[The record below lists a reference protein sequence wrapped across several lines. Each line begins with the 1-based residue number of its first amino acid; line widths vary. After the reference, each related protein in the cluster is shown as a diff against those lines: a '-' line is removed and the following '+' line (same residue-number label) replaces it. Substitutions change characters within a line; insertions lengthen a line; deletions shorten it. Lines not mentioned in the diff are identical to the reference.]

1 MSAYQRSYKMPNGDV
16 TRNVDTYLAAW
27 DALSAKVTRFFP
39 GYEEVA
45 RNPSIRFVKYGIN
58 GLGVRVVVDSFDLSP
73 TAIEALTAPDEEK
86 P

>member
-1 MSAYQRSYKMPNGDV
+1 MSAYQRSYNLPNGDI
-16 TRNVDTYLAAW
+16 TKDVDTYLAAW
-27 DALSAKVTRFFP
+27 DALSAKVSRFFP
-39 GYEEVA
+39 GYEEHS

-73 TAIEALTAPDEEK
+73 TAIEALTAPEEK